1 MKKQL
6 LFVAIFCAVFGLC
19 DAGCEC
25 PANCENKD
33 AKKVEEV
40 TVAPKVEE
48 NKTAEENNA
57 AEEKTINE
65 EEFAKFSRSL
75 KDEEKPA
82 DVKEAAAPVADES
95 KKA

>member
-6 LFVAIFCAVFGLC
+6 FFVAIFCAVFGLC
-19 DAGCEC
+19 NAGCEC
-25 PANCENKD
+25 PANCDGKD
-33 AKKVEEV
+33 TKKVEEV
-40 TVAPKVEE
+40 AVAPKAEETTKAVEE
-48 NKTAEENNA
+48 NKS

-65 EEFAKFSRSL
+65 EEFAKFSKSL

-82 DVKEAAAPVADES
+82 DVKEAAAPVDES